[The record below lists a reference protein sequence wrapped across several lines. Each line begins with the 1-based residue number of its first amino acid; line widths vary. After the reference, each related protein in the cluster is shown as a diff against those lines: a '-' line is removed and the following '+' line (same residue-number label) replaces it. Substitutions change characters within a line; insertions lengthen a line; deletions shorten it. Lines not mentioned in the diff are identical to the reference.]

1 MSSEYILEMQ
11 DIVKRFPGV
20 TALDGVSLRV
30 RPGTVHA
37 LMGENGAGKSVL
49 MKCLFGIYHAD
60 AGTIRFGGREV
71 IYKSVMEALEDGIA
85 MVQQEMSPVFERPV
99 YENFWLGRVPVKK
112 GLVDHKKMRAECA
125 AIMEELGLHVD
136 TNAKMKDL
144 TVAKMQMV
152 EIAKAVSRGAK
163 LVVMDEPTSTLTES
177 EVRDLFR
184 IIGKL
189 RDNGV
194 SIVFISH
201 KMDEIF
207 RISDDITIMRDGCLI
222 HTDRAEN
229 LDIDKVITYMVG
241 REINSM
247 FPKTPVEIGEKVLE
261 VQNLC
266 AGRAVRNVS
275 FDLHRGEILGFAGL
289 VGAGRTE
296 VMECIFGMRPVGS
309 GRIVKDGKEVR
320 IKSPEDAIGL
330 GIGMLTE
337 DRRGSGIFGLLDIT
351 DNITA
356 ANWGSY
362 GILMNHRTMR
372 EHALDFIKKL
382 RIKTPS
388 ENTKIMNLS
397 GGNQQKA
404 LLARWLLTNPDILI
418 VDEPTVGIDIGAKI
432 EIHQLISKMVQEGKA
447 VIVISSEMQE
457 VIGVADRIIVM
468 HEGEMTGI
476 LDRSEFS
483 EDLIMAY
490 AVGDRQT
497 IKHAVP
503 DCGE

>member
-1 MSSEYILEMQ
+1 MQ
-11 DIVKRFPGV
+11 DIVKRFSGV
-20 TALDGVSLRV
+20 TALDGVSLKV
-30 RPGTVHA
+30 RQGTVHA

-60 AGTIRFGGREV
+60 AGIIRFNGREV
-71 IYKSVMEALEDGIA
+71 SYKSVIEALEDGIA
-85 MVQQEMSPVFERPV
+85 MVQQEISPVFERPV
-99 YENFWLGRVPVKK
+99 YENFWLGRIPLKN
-112 GLVDHKKMRAECA
+112 GLVDHKKMRTECA
-125 AIMEELGLHVD
+125 AIFESLGLNVD
-136 TNAKMKDL
+136 INAKMKDL

-152 EIAKAVSRGAK
+152 EIAKAVSRNAR

-184 IIGKL
+184 IIKQL
-189 RDNGV
+189 KDDRV
-194 SIVFISH
+194 AVIFISH

-207 RISDDITIMRDGCLI
+207 RISDDITILRDGSLI
-222 HTDRAEN
+222 HVDSADN

-241 REINSM
+241 REINSI

-261 VQNLC
+261 VHNLC
-266 AGRAVRNVS
+266 AGRAVKDVS

-296 VMECIFGMRPVGS
+296 VVECLFGMRAINS
-309 GRIVKDGKEVR
+309 GKIVKDGKEVR
-320 IKSPEDAIGL
+320 IKSPEDAIHL

-337 DRRGSGIFGLLDIT
+337 DRRGSGIFGLLDVT
-351 DNITA
+351 DNITVT
-356 ANWGSY
+356 NWGSY
-362 GILMNHRTMR
+362 GLLMNHKSMR
-372 EHALDFIKKL
+372 KHALDYIQKL
-382 RIKTPS
+382 RIKTTS
-388 ENTKIMNLS
+388 EKNKIMNLS

-404 LLARWLLTNPDILI
+404 LLARWLLTAPDILI

-432 EIHQLISKMVQEGKA
+432 EIHQFISKIVQEGKA
-447 VIVISSEMQE
+447 VILISSEMQE
-457 VIGVADRIIVM
+457 VVGVADRIIVM

-483 EDLIMAY
+483 KDRIMAY
-490 AVGDRQT
+490 AVGDCQNT
-497 IKHAVP
+497 KNTMP